1 MATFYQ
7 DAVRQIGSTES
18 ELHSFYKKLGRKDHV
33 EFTQDL
39 IEKTGGT
46 RKEMAS
52 FLFRIVNCT
61 LDCVKLLK
69 SGCLEVDALK
79 TESKCAMKDL
89 AEVQSELLQWKRD
102 QIEFIQAG
110 VQKTIKTEMKSYS
123 EAVQK
128 SKGESVSLSKIKT
141 AVKDIVEDRSRNVM
155 IFGLAE
161 ADNENLHSK
170 TLEVFEELNEKPFFK
185 AERLGRKMEDSKSRP
200 VKVTMDNPVV
210 VSELL
215 KKSRDLKNSTDYSAV
230 YLKPDRTV
238 EQRRKHRELVNE
250 LKQSIKDSP
259 DKRHFIRNGEIC
271 HEENVKMDKADVPA
285 KSVSSG
291 PGVTKKK
298 EKTRKILLPH
308 HIAANRRPSR
318 GYVSPVTTDSSD
330 CD

>member
-1 MATFYQ
+1 MALIVKKALLPEKVDIENPSDF
-7 DAVRQIGSTES
+7 DAIWSQIRVGQKRILVGSIYIS
-18 ELHSFYKKLGRKDHV
+18 PS
-33 EFTQDL
+33 
-39 IEKTGGT
+39 
-46 RKEMAS
+46 AS
-52 FLFRIVNCT
+52 NEAFEN
-61 LDCVKLLK
+61 LLK
-69 SGCLEVDALK
+69 HLK
-79 TESKCAMKDL
+79 SAVSFK
-89 AEVQSELLQWKRD
+89 
-102 QIEFIQAG
+102 
-110 VQKTIKTEMKSYS
+110 
-123 EAVQK
+123 EANK
-128 SKGESVSLSKIKT
+128 FNSI
-141 AVKDIVEDRSRNVM
+141 
-155 IFGLAE
+155 LAE
-161 ADNENLHSK
+161 ADNENLQSK
-170 TLEVFEELNEKPFFK
+170 TLEVFEELDEKPFFK

-215 KKSRDLKNSTDYSAV
+215 KKSRDLKNSTDHNAV

-308 HIAANRRPSR
+308 HIVANRRPPR
-318 GYVSPVTTDSSD
+318 GYVSPVTTD